1 MTTARRES
9 WPVYLTTW
17 GGEEFEGHET
27 RITAFPTAFT
37 HRPRQAS
44 ATKSWRSY
52 RLLCFLGHESRDTN
66 HGFYAFPESRS
77 TSCTALRFAVG
88 APCGEKA
95 DLKVAEPKTEI
106 RRPDRRARRPL
117 TTLLRILTGPF
128 LDILG
133 LLPPDY
139 ELLSP
144 DYELLPRDNGSITRN
159 SPQFP
164 TIPRNSSDT
173 PPEPLS
179 ARRPPFSLGL
189 TTSSVGR
196 SSRFPPGSFR
206 CGQRQMNPCRER
218 RTFWIAQT
226 RQLSI

>member
-1 MTTARRES
+1 MRVTRHES
-9 WPVYLTTW
+9 RPLPIEPAKPAQRSH
-17 GGEEFEGHET
+17 GGRIACFVFWVTNHET
-27 RITAFPTAFT
+27 
-37 HRPRQAS
+37 
-44 ATKSWRSY
+44 
-52 RLLCFLGHESRDTN
+52 RDTN

-95 DLKVAEPKTEI
+95 ELKVAEPKTEI

-133 LLPPDY
+133 LLPPDYELLSPDYELLSPDY